1 MKKYFSDIRNIL
13 HSFLGLVLGYDI
25 TMLFGFPNREKFPL
39 SWDDLRTLLAPVVGA
54 VIVGVASFLWE
65 KRQDKI
71 IKNISDMK
79 DVLNGAVFAFVGGTI
94 ALFTPSLLICFILSG
109 IALVLFFKNYKK

>member
-1 MKKYFSDIRNIL
+1 MKKYFSDIRNVL

-94 ALFTPSLLICFILSG
+94 ALFTPSLLIAFVLSG